1 MNVNVVPMFI
11 FLLRDGKSQYTLI
24 ISLLLNIMLLTG
36 TVVSL
41 QSSIDSNLTNPIS
54 QRLRSRD
61 TVLTKTADPSLLVH
75 ALLDL
80 SMRLTLIEIGQ
91 SLIVIIQLWTR
102 PSKSLINT
110 SLKLPI

>member
-1 MNVNVVPMFI
+1 MWTS
-11 FLLRDGKSQYTLI
+11 SQCLSSFSEMVSRKYII
-24 ISLLLNIMLLTG
+24 ISLLLTVILLTG

-41 QSSIDSNLTNPIS
+41 QSSRDSDLTSPIS

-91 SLIVIIQLWTR
+91 SFNSSSFSCGQGP
-102 PSKSLINT
+102 PSHRSI
-110 SLKLPI
+110 PR